1 MGFFPVSPDARVAAA
16 QGPDG
21 LFYGFP
27 IEGGDPEFLPGLAAE
42 DRPIRFSPDGKFLY
56 AYRRGE
62 LPAHVIRLDLATG
75 EKHASQE
82 LMPPD
87 AAGVVEIVSV
97 VLTPDVASYAYSYHR
112 ILSDL
117 FLVEGLR

>member
-1 MGFFPVSPDARVAAA
+1 VAEDKGLPAA
-16 QGPDG
+16 WGPDQNVAWKAD
-21 LFYGFP
+21 
-27 IEGGDPEFLPGLAAE
+27 IPGRGWSSPVVWGKQVWLTTA
-42 DRPIRFSPDGKFLY
+42 PPDGKALY

-62 LPAHVIRLDLATG
+62 LPAHVIRLDLGTG
-75 EKHASQE
+75 EKHPSQE

-97 VLTPDVASYAYSYHR
+97 VLTPDVSSYAYSYHR

-117 FLVEGLR
+117 FLVEGLK